1 MTPARRNLIIIIAA
15 AALLVVVGVVLKVHI
30 EGTRALAAADAAWDE
45 GTMDR
50 AQLLYLRAGRWYLP
64 GNGVRDRAAARLLE
78 LARTRAETHDWSG
91 AVAAY
96 DDVRA
101 LYYGSSSLARAGGE
115 TLETANQEMAA
126 ALAAWKQVDG
136 AEESLETPETLEALE
151 ATYLAQLSVHDIPS
165 PGWSLVMGIAL
176 LGWLGTLGVFA
187 WRYDG
192 LRRRW
197 PWPLVALGFFVLWAI
212 SLVLMGPVNPA

>member
-1 MTPARRNLIIIIAA
+1 MIPARRNLIIIIAA

-30 EGTRALAAADAAWDE
+30 EGTRALAAADAAWDK

-64 GNGVRDRAAARLLE
+64 GNGVRDRAAARLLD

-126 ALAAWKQVDG
+126 ALAAWKKVDSP
-136 AEESLETPETLEALE
+136 EMTSESPETLE
-151 ATYLAQLSVHDIPS
+151 ATYLAQLSVQDVPS
-165 PGWSLVMGIAL
+165 PVWSLVMGVAL

-192 LRRRW
+192 LRHRW
-197 PWPLVALGFFVLWAI
+197 PWPLVALGFFILWAL

>member
-1 MTPARRNLIIIIAA
+1 MTPARRNLLVIIAG
-15 AALLVVVGVVLKVHI
+15 AALLVVVGMVLKVHI
-30 EGTRALAAADAAWDE
+30 EGTRAIAAADAAWDE

-64 GNGVRDRAAARLLE
+64 GNGVRDRAATRLLE
-78 LARTRAETHDWSG
+78 LARTRAAARDWPG

-126 ALAAWKQVDG
+126 ALAAWKRADG
-136 AEESLETPETLEALE
+136 SDPESLE

-176 LGWLGTLGVFA
+176 LGWLGTLGIFA

-192 LRRRW
+192 LKRRW
-197 PWPLVALGFFVLWAI
+197 PWPLVAMGFFVLWA
-212 SLVLMGPVNPA
+212 LALTLMGPGNPA